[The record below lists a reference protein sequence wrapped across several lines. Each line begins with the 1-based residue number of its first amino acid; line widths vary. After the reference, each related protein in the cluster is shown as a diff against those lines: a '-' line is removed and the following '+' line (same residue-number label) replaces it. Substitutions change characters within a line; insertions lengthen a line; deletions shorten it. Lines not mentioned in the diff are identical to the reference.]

1 MIIENKTFNGR
12 QAAATFD
19 GIHFGRIPTAGM
31 SKVTIMNMAA
41 NIWKDTS
48 DTWQSAIN
56 AVDIDWNDAEVEDG
70 VVIKTTG
77 ELLSWI
83 KSKSSEISPEIE
95 AKIAA
100 LELINISRLLT
111 KDIADETY
119 QEKGNYAD
127 TEYIDGE
134 IENLKDRLIVLEEID
149 HSQFAD
155 NSTVSE
161 LSSLVN
167 TLRTSINNKLDISA
181 LDNYQ
186 TSDEVNAAINTA
198 VTSAINGLVDGAAEE
213 LDTLKEIAQ
222 KLADNDDV
230 VSSIMETIASKAN
243 AADVYTK
250 NEVDSLLAT
259 VETIKGDKGDPFTY
273 EDFTE
278 EQLNALK
285 GEKGDKGDPGTF
297 DASELESYA
306 TKEYVDNSIQT
317 IVGTAPKNFDTLE
330 ELADV
335 MSDLKVVDV
344 EGQDAIEGEHFTQEE
359 IDAAQEG
366 DEAYGKTVDD
376 WKVEPVAAV
385 EEVSHNM
392 SIAEF
397 VTSSM
402 QSVNEKEEIAK
413 VQTKYNALLT
423 LLNLRDTDVNNV
435 IVNQELAESNN
446 VTFEDGTVDNITVPE
461 TTKTTTVTAELDAN
475 SQLTLTSPK
484 SITINNTSTESTNL
498 TVNAP
503 SEGVTPS
510 VTLKSGTYDTVT
522 LQDASLTVS
531 NDATVQNVVITSE
544 STKSTTI
551 NAIFVDGATV
561 TSNSEAPITV
571 TNKNA
576 EGEEVSVTLNAPG
589 STVTLSGGKW
599 TTISGEVSENTL
611 IINRSAR
618 IQSINLTKGN
628 IIVDVPRDEDI
639 DEIINRENVTLG
651 EGYSITHRT
660 YEITN
665 DNSSKLGGVGEMILQ
680 EDIVRTSSIVAPLAP
695 AYNAV
700 WNLNNHNITV
710 NGTPKSGIYLNRYSS
725 NLEVKGTGTIHTETT
740 YGLWNSTTTGKIIV
754 NDGATIEAQTHVIY
768 AEKGTIEINGGTFKL
783 TDAATADKDA
793 NGNFKFLLNCYDA
806 NYKAGTANIIV
817 KGGKFYGFNP
827 AESYGEPDSPV
838 SFVAEGYESVPTNE
852 AYEYGTVYEV
862 RPITE

>member
-111 KDIADETY
+111 KDIADATY

>member
-1 MIIENKTFNGR
+1 MAEKIVLNEIVFNNVNRSLLKVNAGGLIKQINIGSKTEDQYINGS
-12 QAAATFD
+12 TYYPIVD
-19 GIHFGRIPTAGM
+19 
-31 SKVTIMNMAA
+31 
-41 NIWKDTS
+41 
-48 DTWQSAIN
+48 

-111 KDIADETY
+111 KDIADATY

-435 IVNQELAESNN
+435 IVNQELTESNN

-806 NYKAGTANIIV
+806 NDKAGTANSIV
-817 KGGKFYGFNP
+817 RGGKFYGFNP

-852 AYEYGTVYEV
+852 EYEYGTVYEV